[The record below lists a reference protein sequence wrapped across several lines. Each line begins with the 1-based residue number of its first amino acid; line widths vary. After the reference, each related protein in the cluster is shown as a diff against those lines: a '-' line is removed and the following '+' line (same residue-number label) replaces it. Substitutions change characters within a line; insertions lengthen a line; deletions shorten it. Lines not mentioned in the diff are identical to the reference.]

1 MTTTR
6 QKSAVLLGQQQSAK
20 SKGKWSGCVKVSEED
35 VDCKSSSDK
44 QDMHTMPCCV
54 PVEAATFAKAK
65 NVFRAVHAASPP
77 KAGPSQRELRAQLRA
92 ERIKQGKAGTSSAD
106 RGREEANMTELEAAA
121 SLVDLMAHERL
132 QPGKHPGCDHYSQ
145 KTGLSPYLLGMERH

>member
-20 SKGKWSGCVKVSEED
+20 SKGKWSGCVKVSKECL
-35 VDCKSSSDK
+35 DCTSSSNK
-44 QDMHTMPCCV
+44 QDTHTMPCCV

-65 NVFRAVHAASPP
+65 NVFRAVQATSPQ

-92 ERIKQGKAGTSSAD
+92 ERIKQGKTGGASAD
-106 RGREEANMTELEAAA
+106 RGHEEADMTELEAAA

-132 QPGKHPGCDHYSQ
+132 QPGKHPGCDHYSP
-145 KTGLSPYLLGMERH
+145 KIALLLHLLGMKRH